1 MHDRTLRLE
10 MTFKGKEEKLWLVVK
25 GLIFQLF
32 LNRDHVFFLSKIT
45 EVILSIHIFLEKML
59 RHLLLRN
66 CIEFAGSSVN
76 SFGYK
81 GMTKL

>member
-10 MTFKGKEEKLWLVVK
+10 MTFKGKEEKLWLGVK

-32 LNRDHVFFLSKIT
+32 LNRDHVFLSKIT

-59 RHLLLRN
+59 RHLLVRN
-66 CIEFAGSSVN
+66 CIEFACSSVN

-81 GMTKL
+81 GMTKF